1 MRAIHLV
8 PAAIVAPFAAL
19 YLMRTITGEPL
30 SAVILT
36 LLVFIIVTAMFTGA
50 ASASP
55 SGRRGA
61 RP

>member
-1 MRAIHLV
+1 MRAIHLI
-8 PAAIVAPFAAL
+8 PAAIIAPFVAM
-19 YLMRTITGEPL
+19 YLTRTMTGEPL

-36 LLVFIIVTAMFTGA
+36 LLVFILVTALFT
-50 ASASP
+50 ASP

>member
-1 MRAIHLV
+1 MRAIHLI
-8 PAAIVAPFAAL
+8 PAAIIAPFAVM
-19 YLMRTITGEPL
+19 YLTRTITGEPL

-36 LLVFIIVTAMFTGA
+36 LLMFVIVTALFTGA
-50 ASASP
+50 SPASP